1 MTQEALSPELAPHSP
16 LGGHAAALALRVR
29 LDNDGAFRQIGTG
42 VTADCLNAVFG
53 AVLVAIAHGPGFNF
67 WTGVFDDGHP
77 TPANMNPGFTNTAEA
92 EPMRCAQIA
101 TADLLANGIPDFHN
115 PPSTD
120 AAELAA
126 LADWS
131 SIQAQ
136 ASYPA
141 GNDIF
146 MI

>member
-1 MTQEALSPELAPHSP
+1 MTQEALSPELAPNSP

-29 LDNDGAFRQIGTG
+29 LDNEGAFRQIGTS

-67 WTGVFDDGHP
+67 WTGVFDDGHA

-92 EPMRCAQIA
+92 EPMCRAHIA
-101 TADLLANGIPDFHN
+101 AADLLANGIPDFHN
-115 PPSTD
+115 AASTD
-120 AAELAA
+120 AGDLDA

>member
-1 MTQEALSPELAPHSP
+1 MTQEALSQELAPNSP

-29 LDNDGAFRQIGTG
+29 LDNEGAFRQIGTS
-42 VTADCLNAVFG
+42 VTADCLNTVFG

-77 TPANMNPGFTNTAEA
+77 TPANMIPGFTNTAEA
-92 EPMRCAQIA
+92 EPMRRAHIA
-101 TADLLANGIPDFHN
+101 TADLLANGIPDLDN
-115 PPSTD
+115 TASTD
-120 AAELAA
+120 AAELADV
-126 LADWS
+126 ADWS

-136 ASYPA
+136 ASYHA

>member
-29 LDNDGAFRQIGTG
+29 LDNEGAFRQIGTS

-67 WTGVFDDGHP
+67 WTGVFDDAHP

-92 EPMRCAQIA
+92 EPMCRAHIA
-101 TADLLANGIPDFHN
+101 AADLLANGIPDFHN
-115 PPSTD
+115 AASTD
-120 AAELAA
+120 AGDLDA

-136 ASYPA
+136 ANYHA